1 MSVIFGAHIS
11 ISKGLVKAVDRAN
24 DLGCQVMQIFSQ
36 SPQSFRGISKKNID
50 AVDKARERLKHH
62 GIQVVSH
69 SPYLINLAKDPVK
82 EKYVADALKRDLEFV
97 NKLEGIGSVVHM
109 GKSIKLSEKDALDN
123 MEKNIKN
130 ILKEYKGK
138 SKLILETSCGQGT
151 ELLFKIEDLGKFYQR
166 FTNKEKERIG
176 FCIDTCHV
184 FVAGYDMRTASKV
197 KEFMKLF
204 DDSIGLD
211 NLVLIHFNDSDKP
224 FASHVD
230 RHDDIGK
237 GYIGKKEGGSL
248 SGLKEVFKTAK
259 KLGVPM
265 TLETHDIEGDLK
277 NVQSWKEYK

>member
-1 MSVIFGAHIS
+1 
-11 ISKGLVKAVDRAN
+11 
-24 DLGCQVMQIFSQ
+24 
-36 SPQSFRGISKKNID
+36 
-50 AVDKARERLKHH
+50 
-62 GIQVVSH
+62 VVSH
-69 SPYLINLAKDPVK
+69 SPYLINLAKDPVN
-82 EKYVADALKRDLEFV
+82 EKYVADALKNDLEFV

-109 GKSIKLSEKDALDN
+109 GKKIKLTEEQALDN

-130 ILKEYKGK
+130 ILSEYKGN

-151 ELLFKIEDLGKFYQR
+151 ELLYKIEDLGKFYER
-166 FTNKEKERIG
+166 FTKKEKERIG

-184 FVAGYDMRTASKV
+184 FVAGYDMRTAQKV
-197 KEFMKLF
+197 KSFFKLF
-204 DDSIGLD
+204 DNCIGLD
-211 NLVLIHFNDSDKP
+211 KLVLIHFNDSDKR

-230 RHDDIGK
+230 RHDDIGE
-237 GYIGKKEGGSL
+237 GFIGKKEGGSI

>member
-24 DLGCQVMQIFSQ
+24 ELGCKVMQIFSQ
-36 SPQSFRGISKKNID
+36 SPQSFRGISKKNIE
-50 AVDKARERLKHH
+50 AVDKARDRLKHH

-82 EKYVADALKRDLEFV
+82 EKYVADALKNDLEFA
-97 NKLEGIGSVVHM
+97 NKLGAIGSVVHM
-109 GKSIKLSEKDALDN
+109 GKSIKLSEKEALDN

-184 FVAGYDMRTASKV
+184 FVAGYDMRSAAKV

-204 DDSIGLD
+204 DKSIGLD

-224 FASHVD
+224 FASRVD
-230 RHDDIGK
+230 RHEDIGK
-237 GYIGKKEGGSL
+237 GFIGKKEGGSL

-277 NVQSWKEYK
+277 NVQRWKEYK

>member
-11 ISKGLVKAVDRAN
+11 ISKGLVKAVDEAHK
-24 DLGCQVMQIFSQ
+24 LGCKVMQIFSQ
-36 SPQSFRGISKKNID
+36 SPQSFRGISKKNLE
-50 AVDKARERLKHH
+50 AVDKAKERLKHH

-82 EKYVADALKRDLEFV
+82 EKYVADALKNDLEFI

-109 GKSIKLSEKDALDN
+109 GKKIKLTEEKALDN

-130 ILKEYKGK
+130 ILNEYKGN

-151 ELLFKIEDLGKFYQR
+151 ELLYKIEDLGKFYQR
-166 FTNKEKERIG
+166 FTDKEKERIG

-184 FVAGYDMRTASKV
+184 FVAGYDMRSAKKV
-197 KEFMKLF
+197 KDFFKLF
-204 DDSIGLD
+204 DENIGLD
-211 NLVLIHFNDSDKP
+211 KLVLIHFNDSDKP

-230 RHDDIGK
+230 RHDDIGE
-237 GYIGKKEGGSL
+237 GFIGKKDGGSIY
-248 SGLKEVFKTAK
+248 GLKEVFKIAK
-259 KLGVPM
+259 KLSIPM

>member
-24 DLGCQVMQIFSQ
+24 DLGCKVMQIFSQ

-230 RHDDIGK
+230 RHEDIGK
-237 GYIGKKEGGSL
+237 GFIGKKEGGSL

>member
-24 DLGCQVMQIFSQ
+24 DLGCKVMQIFSQ
-36 SPQSFRGISKKNID
+36 SPQSFRGISKKNIG

-230 RHDDIGK
+230 RHEDIGK
-237 GYIGKKEGGSL
+237 GFIGKKEGGSL
-248 SGLKEVFKTAK
+248 SGLKEVFKTAT